1 MIATIDVGLLFEL
14 VWAAA
19 LAGVAVGICF
29 SLVILG
35 SVRAGDLRREGR
47 AGAAVAYGVM
57 AIAGAVA
64 IAAMI
69 VYGISVIVSK

>member
-14 VWAAA
+14 VWVAA
-19 LAGVAVGICF
+19 LAGVAVAICF

-35 SVRAGDLRREGR
+35 SVRAGELRREGR

-64 IAAMI
+64 ITALI
-69 VYGISVIVSK
+69 VFGISVIVSK